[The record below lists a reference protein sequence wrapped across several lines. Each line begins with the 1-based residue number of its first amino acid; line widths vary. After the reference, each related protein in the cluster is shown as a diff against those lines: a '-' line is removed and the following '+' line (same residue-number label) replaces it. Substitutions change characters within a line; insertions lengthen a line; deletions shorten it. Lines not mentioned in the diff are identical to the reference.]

1 MTLQERVQ
9 QHASQFSTNDW
20 LIFQYLADDTDP
32 QGLTMQMLAQACH
45 VSTTTIF
52 RFCQKLGF
60 SGFAEL
66 KASMLYAKSGK
77 KFLTREDFK
86 KTYHQVVDYI
96 DHYDT
101 TRFFAAIRS
110 SEKLFI
116 LARSE
121 LELRLAKDMQRIFFP
136 LGRLIIILP
145 SNQSLLP
152 HLDQME
158 ASVLIV
164 VKIDSLEDLPVVLKN
179 PQELKRIFVAVLS
192 DFKEVAIL
200 ADERFYIP
208 NLHDGSVMPIP
219 HITSFTLAVEM
230 LYLKLQLN

>member
-9 QHASQFSTNDW
+9 QYANQFSNNDW
-20 LIFQYLADDTDP
+20 LIFQYLTNYSKP
-32 QGLTMQMLAQACH
+32 SQLTIQALAKECH

-52 RFCQKLGF
+52 RFCQKLDFTGF
-60 SGFAEL
+60 SEL
-66 KASMLYAKSGK
+66 KASMIYAQPDK
-77 KFLTREDFK
+77 KRLAREDFK

-101 TRFFAAIRS
+101 SRLFKAIKS
-110 SEKLFI
+110 SEKIFL

-136 LGRLIIILP
+136 LGKVIVILP
-145 SNQSLLP
+145 SNQSLIQ
-152 HLDQME
+152 HLDQMSS
-158 ASVLIV
+158 SVLVV
-164 VKIDSLEDLPVVLKN
+164 VKIDSLAEFPLVLKN
-179 PQELKRIFVAVLS
+179 PQELKNIFVALLS

-208 NLHDGSVMPIP
+208 NLYDDSVMPIP